1 MSFPNASVIGAVIT
15 SLEAAKAKGKE
26 MGYDVVVDDPGTDLN
41 KQINTIKTWVEQK
54 VPVIVVNTLQPA
66 AFESVAKQAREAG
79 IIWITYGQK
88 IENQDAT
95 VGYAQYPDG
104 RQLGEYAGEWVTKNQ
119 GGKGKAI
126 ILGYEKGVWGQQRGA
141 GIKEGLLAKAPGV
154 ENRRRTGR
162 DLPDRGP
169 QRHALAAAGASRRQ
183 HHPGSRGSGDRGRL
197 QGLDRGREGQGR
209 PGRLHRRHGT
219 ARFPALKLLKE
230 GGNVYR
236 ASMAIPL
243 VQVGY
248 AIVETGDKLLKGE
261 KTGGRDR
268 SARAGDREV
277 AQGRGISEAAGRVTA
292 RFLLHLRA
300 GRGLLPGRHG
310 EPFQRRRITVSRRNC
325 TETKGQGPHTSGAP
339 MPFAV
344 HALRKSYGGVE
355 VLKGV
360 DLEVADGEIHALLG
374 ANGAGKSTL
383 IKCLS
388 GAIQPDSGVMIVGRE
403 RYEAF
408 TPKSSKQSG
417 IAVIYQDLSLA
428 TSLDVADN
436 MFLGQELRSGP
447 FVRRRAQR
455 REAAEWLA
463 QLGVDI
469 RPTAALA
476 TLGNAG
482 LQAVEIAKA
491 LRTRPK
497 VLILDEPT
505 AALSEKEAEA
515 LGEQMLKLKQQN
527 LPLLYVTHRLAEV
540 FALADRVT
548 VLRGG
553 EVVLTGKVRDLSR
566 DDLVAAIA
574 GESIQRERPP
584 QRDGVRKPAVAVR
597 GLVAA
602 GIGPVDFDIRE
613 GEVLG
618 VFGLVGSGRTEL
630 LEALFGS
637 HRVFGGD
644 VSVDGARIRA
654 SSPGDAVAA
663 GIALVPSDRL
673 RKSIIGQLSA
683 GEKHAAAFLP
693 APRSRRA
700 AQSARRAQGLR
711 HVRAAA
717 QFAAA
722 ARRLAGP
729 PLLRR
734 QPAEAGH
741 RALAERHHL
750 LPPAHAGRA
759 DARRRCRR
767 APRHLCGD
775 PRERGCGQERA
786 RDLVRAGRTGPDRRS
801 RDRPLRRA
809 HRRDRGLCRN

>member
-1 MSFPNASVIGAVIT
+1 
-15 SLEAAKAKGKE
+15 
-26 MGYDVVVDDPGTDLN
+26 
-41 KQINTIKTWVEQK
+41 
-54 VPVIVVNTLQPA
+54 
-66 AFESVAKQAREAG
+66 
-79 IIWITYGQK
+79 
-88 IENQDAT
+88 
-95 VGYAQYPDG
+95 
-104 RQLGEYAGEWVTKNQ
+104 
-119 GGKGKAI
+119 
-126 ILGYEKGVWGQQRGA
+126 
-141 GIKEGLLAKAPGV
+141 
-154 ENRRRTGR
+154 
-162 DLPDRGP
+162 
-169 QRHALAAAGASRRQ
+169 
-183 HHPGSRGSGDRGRL
+183 
-197 QGLDRGREGQGR
+197 
-209 PGRLHRRHGT
+209 
-219 ARFPALKLLKE
+219 
-230 GGNVYR
+230 
-236 ASMAIPL
+236 
-243 VQVGY
+243 
-248 AIVETGDKLLKGE
+248 
-261 KTGGRDR
+261 
-268 SARAGDREV
+268 
-277 AQGRGISEAAGRVTA
+277 
-292 RFLLHLRA
+292 
-300 GRGLLPGRHG
+300 
-310 EPFQRRRITVSRRNC
+310 
-325 TETKGQGPHTSGAP
+325 

-360 DLEVADGEIHALLG
+360 DLEVSDGEIHALLG

-482 LQAVEIAKA
+482 LQAV
-491 LRTRPK
+491 
-497 VLILDEPT
+497 ILDEPT

-584 QRDGVRKPAVAVR
+584 QRDGVRKPAVSVR

-644 VSVDGARIRA
+644 VNVDGARIRA

-683 GEKHAAAFLP
+683 GENMLLPSFLRIAAA
-693 APRSRRA
+693 
-700 AQSARRAQGLR
+700 GLR
-711 HVRAAA
+711 N
-717 QFAAA
+717 
-722 ARRLAGP
+722 P
-729 PLLRR
+729 
-734 QPAEAGH
+734 
-741 RALAERHHL
+741 LAERKAFDMSAQQLNLQPPRADLQARRFSGGNQQKLVIARWLNDTISCRL
-750 LPPAHAGRA
+750 LMLDEPTQGVDVGARRDIYAAIRASADAGKSVLVTSSEPEELVQIADRVIVLSAGRIA
-759 DARRRCRR
+759 ATVDYAEIDEAR
-767 APRHLCGD
+767 L
-775 PRERGCGQERA
+775 
-786 RDLVRAGRTGPDRRS
+786 LM
-801 RDRPLRRA
+801 LA
-809 HRRDRGLCRN
+809 HQVEHQGLAAE